1 MEHCTTLINI
11 AVSTASKLPENFLGK
26 PLLVHNDLMRTTI
39 KKVSNFTVNRDH
51 RKKGWSL
58 THGEIEV
65 GIYVIPD
72 MNRIKC
78 PLEYLKVGMSKPQK
92 FLEIFSRKLHSKS
105 GTIVMRFVE

>member
-1 MEHCTTLINI
+1 MKHCTTLTNI
-11 AVSTASKLPENFLGK
+11 AVSTAGKFPENVLGK
-26 PLLVHNDLMRTTI
+26 SLLVHNDLIRTTI
-39 KKVSNFTVNRDH
+39 KEISNFTVNRDH

-58 THGEIEV
+58 THGETVV

-92 FLEIFSRKLHSKS
+92 FSENFLP
-105 GTIVMRFVE
+105 